1 MWLFKV
7 DVSPWGSAA
16 PCLSS
21 CLQETSLRVEK
32 ILWPLPPPKLTTEPS
47 KMQAGS
53 CCHSVVPEDW
63 RVSGVT
69 LWQDI
74 WYPQLRPF
82 FLVWLLLSAV
92 GTMSLF
98 RKYIKNTGCRNL
110 SLPDEVITSLL
121 MLAGLALS
129 EGNALFF
136 ACKLAYIVCVLCVQY
151 SEKSE
156 ERYECA
162 ESFLAVCY
170 LHPLPFCVRK
180 QILLVWLH
188 VFFQHGN
195 CIPGKVSQYQ
205 MWGGERFGKQRM
217 DVNCVRDWKY
227 CKHGLYRTHC
237 WDLSQYCSP
246 KYAGRHKEILCPSLE
261 ARLLD
266 ISLA

>member
-1 MWLFKV
+1 MLAHEALQPLACQAASRKPASEWRKFFDLSLPPSWQQNLLRCKLEAV
-7 DVSPWGSAA
+7 AIVLYLKTDVSLVSLSDRTYDT
-16 PCLSS
+16 LSS
-21 CLQETSLRVEK
+21 GL
-32 ILWPLPPPKLTTEPS
+32 
-47 KMQAGS
+47 
-53 CCHSVVPEDW
+53 
-63 RVSGVT
+63 
-69 LWQDI
+69 
-74 WYPQLRPF
+74 

-170 LHPLPFCVRK
+170 LHPFCVRK

-237 WDLSQYCSP
+237 WT
-246 KYAGRHKEILCPSLE
+246 
-261 ARLLD
+261 
-266 ISLA
+266 